1 MKVREDGM
9 EAIGL
14 HAREGKM
21 WGKVKAAGLLA
32 EFSHSVKP
40 HPRILNAQ
48 GGADGRLKEASKI
61 LGFIYLIII
70 IPFL

>member
-1 MKVREDGM
+1 
-9 EAIGL
+9 
-14 HAREGKM
+14 M

-32 EFSHSVKP
+32 EFSHTVKL
-40 HPRILNAQ
+40 HSRMLNAQ

-61 LGFIYLIII
+61 LGFIYLITI